1 VVRNRSADDAFG
13 GRPNTQEQQMADLSH
28 DATPRGQRK
37 GPLLLLLFACAAAV
51 TLPLV
56 VGAGSDPATAA
67 TPVVLPLELAPPRP
81 ASPRRAPHHGFP
93 TVTTLHEFHERRY
106 AAKAKSA
113 SSTLERVWWT
123 ALQRLAP
130 IAGLV
135 VDDKDHVTVTRSTR
149 YYTADLLGGITRV
162 GEYYTKIEVGGQK
175 VRVQV
180 DTGSSTLAL
189 PMAECRRCRP
199 SDLRYNIHRST
210 SGIGRWIACTNELC
224 TPDTCAAHACT
235 RCSSRDACCAD
246 ENPLACGF
254 RLRYGDG
261 SFARGALMIDTLSWG
276 GNLSAPVV
284 FGGILRDSEDFE
296 RSLVDGIM
304 GFAYASLAC
313 NPTCVEPPFQQ
324 MVKAGVV
331 KDKFAICMTERG
343 GKLVLGDIDP
353 TMAKGPITYVPLALS
368 KIPTFYTVNLTSA
381 VRIGSEEIALPNF
394 RAGAIDSGTTLIAV
408 SDLTFALILRYL
420 QEHYCHIPH
429 LCDAKTWFVPASC
442 VIMSPKLLAQL
453 PTLTFYLGSQRE
465 FALELR
471 PEDYMIRDVDHGR
484 EVRCVG
490 IMSLGSLGK
499 ETDVIFG
506 NTIMLRY
513 LTVYD
518 RENKRI
524 GFAESS
530 STCGSPTAC
539 ASYTKCDECAGMPD
553 ECAYNLLTKTCI
565 PKSKSGINIIP
576 FPVCHGSNC
585 LCSLGPRTFVSYGLL
600 TGFALCSLAL
610 GGIMLLLTLGSMVA
624 RRFAPRSP
632 FDIADDEEFSA
643 NASEPE
649 PLIDNQKR

>member
-1 VVRNRSADDAFG
+1 MNVTMLCAHG
-13 GRPNTQEQQMADLSH
+13 GGGTARRQKNSPL
-28 DATPRGQRK
+28 
-37 GPLLLLLFACAAAV
+37 LLLLLFACAGVTMLMLPCVVVAA
-51 TLPLV
+51 
-56 VGAGSDPATAA
+56 AGSEPARGAA
-67 TPVVLPLELAPPRP
+67 AHVVLPLELAPPRP
-81 ASPRRAPHHGFP
+81 ASARRPPHHGFP
-93 TVTTLHEFHERRY
+93 AVTTLHEFHDRGY
-106 AAKAKSA
+106 AAKARR
-113 SSTLERVWWT
+113 SSSFMPETFWWK
-123 ALQRLAP
+123 ALLRWRRRLAP
-130 IAGLV
+130 ATTSSTDSALLLDEDLV
-135 VDDKDHVTVTRSTR
+135 TMTTSTR

-199 SDLRYNIHRST
+199 SDLRYNIHKST

-235 RCSSRDACCAD
+235 RCSSRDACCSD

-254 RLRYGDG
+254 KLRYGDG
-261 SFARGALMIDTLSWG
+261 SYARGALMIDTLSWG
-276 GNLSAPVV
+276 NNLSAPVV

-296 RSLVDGIM
+296 RSLVDGIL
-304 GFAYASLAC
+304 GLAYAALAC

-353 TMAKGPITYVPLALS
+353 SMAKGPITYVPLALS
-368 KIPTFYTVNLTSA
+368 KIPTFYTVNLTSV
-381 VRIGSEEIALPNF
+381 VRIGNEEVALPNF

-408 SDLTFALILRYL
+408 TDLTFALILRYL

-442 VIMSPKLLAQL
+442 VVMSPSILALL
-453 PTLTFYLGSQRE
+453 PTLTFYLGSHRE
-465 FALELR
+465 FALELA

-490 IMSLGSLGK
+490 IMSLGRLGK

-530 STCGSPTAC
+530 GTCGSPPDC

-553 ECAYNLLTKTCI
+553 ACAYNLLTKTCV
-565 PKSKSGINIIP
+565 PKSRDGIGIIP
-576 FPVCHGSNC
+576 FPECRGSSC
-585 LCSLGPRTFVSYGLL
+585 LCSLGPRTFLSYGLL
-600 TGFALCSLAL
+600 TGFALSSLAL
-610 GGIMLLLTLGSMVA
+610 GAIMLLLTLGSMVA
-624 RRFAPRSP
+624 RRFTPRSS
-632 FDIADDEEFSA
+632 FDISDDEETSA
-643 NASEPE
+643 RDSEPQ
-649 PLIDNQKR
+649 PLIDAQKR